1 MSEENVETM
10 RKAFALVNDQGIEA
24 ATDAF
29 AELLDRDFGLEEAAN
44 LPDREEYSGKDALIA
59 NLAKLEEGFEDL
71 RIDPIEFV
79 DLDSRL
85 VVVVAIAGRGR
96 AGGVPVETTIAQLWT
111 LRDGKAVSLRDYA
124 TKAEALQAAGRGE

>member
-29 AELLDRDFGLEEAAN
+29 AELLDPDFGLEEAAN
-44 LPDREEYSGKDALIA
+44 LPDREEYSGKDAFIA
-59 NLAKLEEGFEDL
+59 NLAKLEEGFEGL